1 METNPIQFLPS
12 RSSQSS
18 GRDPT
23 LIVDL
28 DPGAGKVHLQNSE
41 KQFGAPGGG
50 GFTEEVALDPGL
62 ERREGIRCFYR
73 PEKRAGGGRTDRRRS
88 ERDRGTHRSLGLSQ
102 SREAPGE
109 RAARCV
115 PHTLG
120 NGFEPPS
127 LFGSAGFRASAR
139 LWVDFQSPADSTC
152 GCCGPTLPDQ
162 APQRGAANFLAP
174 LRKEAA
180 ATWGRPEGLTVG
192 CSKGLESR
200 GSGLHSTFSS
210 ALLTLTRAATVRWA
224 GCSDGL
230 GRAWGSTTGTCD
242 VKWPRMQVPAPSLC
256 AGACRARPRW
266 GWLCVVYTPS
276 VCAPWERGL
285 YITCYS
291 PPVSVGVGVSCEGLW
306 VLRPFSSKGR

>member
-28 DPGAGKVHLQNSE
+28 DPGAGKVYLQNSE

-73 PEKRAGGGRTDRRRS
+73 PEKRAGGGRTDRRRRS
-88 ERDRGTHRSLGLSQ
+88 ERDRATHRSLGLSQ

-127 LFGSAGFRASAR
+127 LFGSAGFHASAR

-174 LRKEAA
+174 LRREAA
-180 ATWGRPEGLTVG
+180 ATWGRPEGLTGG

-210 ALLTLTRAATVRWA
+210 ALLTLTGAATVRWA

-242 VKWPRMQVPAPSLC
+242 VKWPRMQVPPRASLRAP
-256 AGACRARPRW
+256 AGHDRGGAGCVWCMHR
-266 GWLCVVYTPS
+266 LCVR
-276 VCAPWERGL
+276 RGNGDCTL
-285 YITCYS
+285 CVI
-291 PPVSVGVGVSCEGLW
+291 
-306 VLRPFSSKGR
+306 LRL